1 MFEPLPEHPEFYSK
15 IPSGYKVE
23 ISGHMIE
30 PMIYQPTTAGMEIL
44 TEHYKT
50 KYAVDIRV
58 IDQSKAEVIGDN
70 LKHRFAAFKTFL
82 DSKKDEIEKEIS
94 AGKQIGFVL
103 THGCNHTIPLI
114 ISKDRDGNKVM
125 TIFDSTSGPR
135 TKGYYLIANMFDDYN
150 LMLNNGSRQ
159 KDGQSC
165 MVDSIAILKD
175 ALRMPDLAQYLITH
189 KIMREER
196 AREEDEKEAGAA
208 ARPRQFF
215 GTALTRDNFK
225 LFLMPEE
232 LLKTAQ
238 RSEFAEESKPDETKI
253 ITASNKTLEQKRGEN
268 RVTVHFDREEGGDLK
283 INQYLHKK
291 SWKYAKII
299 SEELEKRTPSVP
311 SSSTRGA
318 AAGAVSPTAEEC
330 LKL

>member
-1 MFEPLPEHPEFYSK
+1 MFEPLPERPDFYSK

-23 ISGHMIE
+23 IAGHMIE

-44 TEHYKT
+44 AEHYRK
-50 KYAVDIRV
+50 KYAVDIRIV
-58 IDQSKAEVIGDN
+58 DQSKAEIIGDN

-103 THGCNHTIPLI
+103 THGCNHSIPLI
-114 ISKDRDGNKVM
+114 ISRDHDGNKVM

-150 LMLNNGSRQ
+150 LMLNKGSRQ

-175 ALRMPDLAQYLITH
+175 ALRMPDLAQHLISH
-189 KIMREER
+189 KIAETER
-196 AREEDEKEAGAA
+196 SEEDGKEGGAT

-238 RSEFAEESKPDETKI
+238 RSEFVEESIPDKTKI
-253 ITASNKTLEQKRGEN
+253 ITASNKTLDQKRVED
-268 RVTVHFDREEGGDLK
+268 RVTVHFNREGGDLK

-299 SEELEKRTPSVP
+299 SEELEKKAPEVP
-311 SSSTRGA
+311 STSPRGA
-318 AAGAVSPTAEEC
+318 GAGAASPAPEDC

>member
-23 ISGHMIE
+23 IDGHMIE
-30 PMIYQPTTAGMEIL
+30 PMIYQPTAAGMGIL
-44 TEHYKT
+44 AEHYQK

-58 IDQSKAEVIGDN
+58 IDHSKMDGVPGDN
-70 LKHRFAAFKTFL
+70 LKDRFAAFKTFL
-82 DSKKDEIEKEIS
+82 DIKKDEIEKEIG

-103 THGCNHTIPLI
+103 THGHHHSIPLM
-114 ISKDRDGNKVM
+114 ISRDRAGNKVM

-150 LMLNNGSRQ
+150 LMLNKGTRQ

-165 MVDSIAILKD
+165 LVDSIAILKD
-175 ALRMPDLAQYLITH
+175 ALRMPDLAQYLIDYKTAPA
-189 KIMREER
+189 RS
-196 AREEDEKEAGAA
+196 AREGDGAA

-238 RSEFAEESKPDETKI
+238 RSEFVEESSPDQTKI
-253 ITASNKTLEQKRGEN
+253 ITASNKTLDQKRTEN
-268 RVTVHFDREEGGDLK
+268 RVTVCISREAEDLK

-299 SEELEKRTPSVP
+299 SEELERRAPSPP
-311 SSSTRGA
+311 STSPSG
-318 AAGAVSPTAEEC
+318 AGAGALSPTAEEC
-330 LKL
+330 LKLT